1 MLYFS
6 DFCFDTQHQ
15 VLYQR
20 GDVVSLSVNQVK
32 LLSLFLEQPT
42 KILSK
47 DDILSSVWPRKVL
60 SDQVVFQTISQ
71 LRVVVGEGAIKTFP
85 KRGYQW
91 QLAISDAPVNEHH
104 PQHQSNNSLAHNKV
118 AYWLSALAVMFV
130 TSAYLW
136 MTVKE
141 QPQAPVT
148 TQGNQQFANW
158 YVIPFATRASTL
170 PQPTLDVLNTQLK
183 QTMTEVETSSS
194 DSNSGLTGAW
204 RFFASPFMERK
215 KYLSANNP
223 NGVLLSGV
231 VYSYQHA
238 QQQTPYFILEYLA
251 QGSQRQW
258 RGYVHVQSLSQVEEL
273 LYQALEPVLL
283 SDFFNEPSESAATA
297 ELATL
302 IARYP
307 EHLALLQQLIERQIE
322 QTEYDIADAQI
333 EKLSTLA
340 VAQQQ
345 PVYVAYAHWLRGKLL
360 LELEQHQLAMQQFEQ
375 TQSLLAEI
383 DLLALQSEVSQSQ
396 IDVAGVSSDFAQIQS
411 HLFRGASHAR
421 LANRPMQE
429 IRAYT
434 LLSIKAAKLKLYK
447 ERYDYLKQAELL
459 IDDYQ
464 LDDSHRMLTDYHW
477 ALFAEQKE
485 EKLRH
490 YQSVLRRPVTLDNFW
505 VFFSVTEKL
514 LSYAIEEQQ
523 WATAQS
529 LALGITEPARQAY
542 LLTKIHLA
550 KHQPRLAIQQAERA
564 FNLARTQGIDWIG
577 LEMALTLLELLQD
590 DSDPAQVTLSKRYI
604 SNTAKSWWLKRHQ
617 QRLQQVGVTVN
628 SY

>member
-20 GDVVSLSVNQVK
+20 GDVVSLNANQAK

-42 KILSK
+42 KLLSK
-47 DDILSSVWPRKVL
+47 EDILSYVWPRKIL

-71 LRVVVGEGAIKTFP
+71 LRTVVGEGAIKTFP

-91 QLAISDAPVNEHH
+91 QLAISDVPLSEHALQYQ
-104 PQHQSNNSLAHNKV
+104 PKNFLLQNKLAYLLCAV
-118 AYWLSALAVMFV
+118 AVIFV
-130 TSAYLW
+130 TSVYWW
-136 MTVKE
+136 MSIKE
-141 QPQAPVT
+141 QQQMHAVT
-148 TQGNQQFANW
+148 GGHQQFANW
-158 YVIPFATRASTL
+158 YVIPFATR
-170 PQPTLDVLNTQLK
+170 DVALSKQALGDLNNKLAQRLIPIEVSN
-183 QTMTEVETSSS
+183 TES
-194 DSNSGLTGAW
+194 DQALVGAW
-204 RFFASPFMERK
+204 RFFASPYMVRK
-215 KYLSANNP
+215 KHLSASNP

-231 VYSYQHA
+231 VYSYQLTE
-238 QQQTPYFILEYLA
+238 QQNPRFILEYLA
-251 QGSQRQW
+251 QGSHRDW
-258 RGYVHVQSLSQVEEL
+258 RGYLHVHSLAELEEA
-273 LYQALEPVLL
+273 LYNALEPVLM
-283 SDFFNEPSESAATA
+283 SDFFNAPSQSAATA

-302 IARYP
+302 VARYP

-340 VAQQQ
+340 VAQTQ
-345 PVYVAYAHWLRGKLL
+345 PVYVAYSHWLRGELL

-383 DLLALQSEVSQSQ
+383 NLLALQSEVSHSQ
-396 IDVAGVSSDFAQIQS
+396 IDVEEVNKDFARIQTY
-411 HLFRGASHAR
+411 LFRAASHAR
-421 LANRPMQE
+421 LANRPKQE

-434 LLSIKAAKLKLYK
+434 LLSIKAAKLNLYK

-490 YQSVLRRPVTLDNFW
+490 YHSVLRRPVTLDNFW
-505 VFFSVTEKL
+505 VFFSVTEQL
-514 LSYAIEEQQ
+514 INYAIEQQQ
-523 WATAQS
+523 WEVAES
-529 LALGITEPARQAY
+529 LAKGITEPTRQSY
-542 LLTKIHLA
+542 LLAKIYVA
-550 KHQPRLAIQQAERA
+550 KHQPEQAIQYAASA

-577 LEMALTLLELLQD
+577 LEMALVLLELLQND
-590 DSDPAQVTLSKRYI
+590 TDSAQVTLSKRYI
-604 SNTAKSWWLKRHQ
+604 SNTAKSWWLERHQ
-617 QRLQQVGVTVN
+617 QRLQQVGVEVN